1 MRMLPKL
8 VLGSSSP
15 YRKELLERLHQPFL
29 TDSPEVDETVLPGE
43 TPENLT
49 IRLAKAK
56 AMAVH
61 AKHPDAFVI
70 GSDQVADLNG
80 TILGKPHTKERAFE
94 QLMSMQDQTVRFLT
108 ALCIVNPEGK
118 TFEARVPTTVIMKTL
133 KPETVR
139 AYIDIEE
146 PLNCAGAAKIEK
158 LGVALM
164 KSVTSEDPTALIGL
178 PLIKTISL
186 LAQAGFPVLPGLED

>member
-29 TDSPEVDETVLPGE
+29 TDSPEVDETVLPNE
-43 TPENLT
+43 SPENLT

-56 AMAVH
+56 ALAVH

-80 TILGKPHTKERAFE
+80 TILGKPHTKERAFD
-94 QLMSMQDQTVRFLT
+94 QLMSMQSQTVRFLT
-108 ALCIVNPEGK
+108 ALCIVNPEGQ
-118 TFEARVPTTVIMKTL
+118 TFEAMVPTTVIMKTL

-186 LAQAGFPVLPGLED
+186 LAQAGYPVLPGLED

>member
-80 TILGKPHTKERAFE
+80 TILGKPHTKERAFD

-108 ALCIVNPEGK
+108 ALCIVNPEGQ
-118 TFEARVPTTVIMKTL
+118 TFEAMVPTTVVMKTL

>member
-49 IRLAKAK
+49 IRLAKA
-56 AMAVH
+56 
-61 AKHPDAFVI
+61 
-70 GSDQVADLNG
+70 QVADLNG
-80 TILGKPHTKERAFE
+80 TILGKPHTKERAFD
-94 QLMSMQDQTVRFLT
+94 QLMSMQGQTVRFLT
-108 ALCIVNPEGK
+108 ALCIVNPEGQ
-118 TFEARVPTTVIMKTL
+118 TFEAMVPTTVVMKTL

-146 PLNCAGAAKIEK
+146 PLNCAGAAKIDK

>member
-80 TILGKPHTKERAFE
+80 TILGKPHTKERAFD
-94 QLMSMQDQTVRFLT
+94 QLMSMQSQTVRFLT
-108 ALCIVNPEGK
+108 ALCIVNPEGQ
-118 TFEARVPTTVIMKTL
+118 TFEAMVPTTVVMKTL

>member
-80 TILGKPHTKERAFE
+80 TILGKPHTKERAFD
-94 QLMSMQDQTVRFLT
+94 QLMSMQGQTVRFLT
-108 ALCIVNPEGK
+108 ALCIVNPKGQ
-118 TFEARVPTTVIMKTL
+118 TFEAMVPTTVVMKTL

>member
-49 IRLAKAK
+49 VRLAKAK

-80 TILGKPHTKERAFE
+80 TILGKPHTKERAFD
-94 QLMSMQDQTVRFLT
+94 QLMSMQGQTVHFLT
-108 ALCIVNPEGK
+108 ALCIVNPEGQ
-118 TFEARVPTTVIMKTL
+118 TFEAMVPTTVVMKTL

>member
-1 MRMLPKL
+1 MRLLPKL

-80 TILGKPHTKERAFE
+80 TILGKPHTKERAFD
-94 QLMSMQDQTVRFLT
+94 QLMSMQGQTVRFLT
-108 ALCIVNPEGK
+108 ALCIVNP
-118 TFEARVPTTVIMKTL
+118 
-133 KPETVR
+133 
-139 AYIDIEE
+139 
-146 PLNCAGAAKIEK
+146 
-158 LGVALM
+158 
-164 KSVTSEDPTALIGL
+164 
-178 PLIKTISL
+178 
-186 LAQAGFPVLPGLED
+186 

>member
-1 MRMLPKL
+1 MLPKL

-15 YRKELLERLHQPFL
+15 YRKELLERLHQPFV

-43 TPENLT
+43 LPETLT

-56 AMAVH
+56 ALAVH

-80 TILGKPHTKERAFE
+80 TILGKPHTKERAFK
-94 QLMSMQDQTVRFLT
+94 QLMSMQGQTVRFLT
-108 ALCIVNPEGK
+108 ALCIVNPAGE
-118 TFEARVPTTVIMKTL
+118 TFEAMVPTTVVMKTL
-133 KPETVR
+133 KPETVK

-186 LAQAGFPVLPGLED
+186 LAQAGFPVLPDLED

>member
-94 QLMSMQDQTVRFLT
+94 QLMSMQGQTARFLT

-118 TFEARVPTTVIMKTL
+118 TFEAMVPTTVIMKTL

>member
-94 QLMSMQDQTVRFLT
+94 QLMSMQGQTVRFLT
-108 ALCIVNPEGK
+108 ALCIVNPKGK
-118 TFEARVPTTVIMKTL
+118 TFEAMVPTTVIMKEL

>member
-1 MRMLPKL
+1 MLPKL

-15 YRKELLERLHQPFL
+15 YRKELLERLHQPFV

-43 TPENLT
+43 LPEALT

-56 AMAVH
+56 ALAVH

-94 QLMSMQDQTVRFLT
+94 QLMSMQGQTVRFLT
-108 ALCIVNPEGK
+108 ALCIVNPAGE
-118 TFEARVPTTVIMKTL
+118 TFEAMVPTTVVMKTL
-133 KPETVR
+133 KPETVQ

>member
-49 IRLAKAK
+49 VRLAKAK

-80 TILGKPHTKERAFE
+80 TILGKPHTKERAFD
-94 QLMSMQDQTVRFLT
+94 QLMSMQSQTVRFLT
-108 ALCIVNPEGK
+108 ALCIVNPEGQ
-118 TFEARVPTTVIMKTL
+118 TFEAMVPTTVVMKTL

>member
-29 TDSPEVDETVLPGE
+29 TDSPEVDETVLPAE

-94 QLMSMQDQTVRFLT
+94 QLMSMQGQTVRFLT
-108 ALCIVNPEGK
+108 ALCIVNPEGQ
-118 TFEARVPTTVIMKTL
+118 TFEAMVPTTVVMKTL

>member
-1 MRMLPKL
+1 MLPKL

-15 YRKELLERLHQPFL
+15 YRKELLERLHQPFV
-29 TDSPEVDETVLPGE
+29 TDSPEVDETVLLGE
-43 TPENLT
+43 LPEALT

-56 AMAVH
+56 ALAVH

-94 QLMSMQDQTVRFLT
+94 QLMSMQGQTVRFLT
-108 ALCIVNPEGK
+108 ALCIVNPAGE
-118 TFEARVPTTVIMKTL
+118 TFEAMVPTTVVMKTL
-133 KPETVR
+133 KPETVQ

>member
-1 MRMLPKL
+1 MLPKL

-43 TPENLT
+43 TPENFT
-49 IRLAKAK
+49 ISLAKAK

-94 QLMSMQDQTVRFLT
+94 QLMSMQGQTVRFLT
-108 ALCIVNPEGK
+108 ALCIVNPKGK
-118 TFEARVPTTVIMKTL
+118 TFEAMVPTTVIMKTL

-164 KSVTSEDPTALIGL
+164 KSVTSEDPTA
-178 PLIKTISL
+178 
-186 LAQAGFPVLPGLED
+186 

>member
-70 GSDQVADLNG
+70 VQEAHQV
-80 TILGKPHTKERAFE
+80 LGDGFSRYSKEE
-94 QLMSMQDQTVRFLT
+94 L
-108 ALCIVNPEGK
+108 
-118 TFEARVPTTVIMKTL
+118 
-133 KPETVR
+133 
-139 AYIDIEE
+139 
-146 PLNCAGAAKIEK
+146 
-158 LGVALM
+158 
-164 KSVTSEDPTALIGL
+164 
-178 PLIKTISL
+178 
-186 LAQAGFPVLPGLED
+186 